1 MATGNVQSAAD
12 ASAREAVAKAF
23 ELLARGVQR
32 QLWRMGWTEL
42 RPIQVEAI
50 RTIMLTDADVVIA
63 SETASGKT
71 EAAFLP
77 ILSKIADEPVG
88 SVRAMYVGPLR
99 ALINDQFQRLEQLCQ
114 YLDVP
119 THRWH
124 GDIGISAKSK
134 LLKKPG
140 GVLLITPESLESL
153 FVNRSHYLTAL
164 FCGLRYVVIDELHSF
179 LDNERGLHLQSLL
192 CRLHRVIAAAG
203 TDFGVVGLSAT
214 IGDFTAAQRY
224 VNRARPESV
233 RLIQDESGGKE
244 FKYRLHAY
252 VASVPADDGGQDDLH
267 ATGAEMAVMRQIAE
281 DIVEHCRGTSNL
293 IFANAKGDIEV
304 YADLCNETARRE
316 RLPES
321 FLVHHGSLSRE
332 IREDTES
339 AMKSSPVMTAI
350 CSSTLEMG
358 IDIGSVHMVGQVG
371 APWSVASLKQ
381 RLGRSGRKDGEPR
394 ILRLYI
400 PCREPDPDTSVL
412 DRLHLDLIQ
421 AVAASELLLE
431 GWVEPPLP
439 ARCDLSTLT
448 QQVIS
453 VIAETG
459 GTGVAELYD
468 RLVQRGAFDGIEVD
482 LLSGLLRTLGQ
493 NDVIEQ
499 MEGGDLILGLEG
511 ERIRSGRDFYAA
523 FQTPAEFSVTTGDR
537 LIGTL
542 PILVMP
548 TVGDHILLGGRRWK
562 IIAVDADRSEILVGP
577 ARGRKRPL
585 FSGNAG
591 ALHARIRQRMRDVLS
606 SDTDYVYLTDMARR
620 LLFHARRVAAEAG
633 ILTDP
638 LLTLSR
644 ERTLWFTWA
653 GTNTQITLMA
663 ILNAAG
669 FSAHDRDVAI
679 EITLPKAKVSEL
691 IQQLTSARL
700 NPRRIAAGV
709 RPKLRRKYDYL
720 LTDELLDTV
729 LVRDALDIKGAR
741 ARCREHLE
749 NPGGPSVCL
758 ES

>member
-1 MATGNVQSAAD
+1 MATGNAQSAAD
-12 ASAREAVAKAF
+12 ALAREAVGKAF
-23 ELLARGVQR
+23 DLLARGVQR

-42 RPIQVEAI
+42 RPIQVETI

-114 YLDVP
+114 YLVLP

-124 GDIGISAKSK
+124 GDVSVSAKSK
-134 LLKKPG
+134 LLKEPG

-153 FVNRSHYLTAL
+153 FVNRSQYLTGL
-164 FCGLRYVVIDELHSF
+164 FGGLRYVVIDELHSF

-192 CRLHRVIAAAG
+192 CRLRRVTTAAG
-203 TDFGVVGLSAT
+203 SNSRVVGLSAT
-214 IGDFTAAQRY
+214 IGDFTAARRF

-233 RLIQDESGGKE
+233 RLIRDEGGGKE
-244 FKYRLHAY
+244 LKYRLHAH
-252 VASVPADDGGQDDLH
+252 VASVTTNDGGQDDPR
-267 ATGAEMAVMRQIAE
+267 ATRKDLSVMRQITE

-293 IFANAKGDIEV
+293 VFANSKGDIEI

-316 RLPES
+316 KLPES

-332 IREDTES
+332 IREDAES
-339 AMKSSPVMTAI
+339 RMKSNLAMTAI

-358 IDIGSVHMVGQVG
+358 IDIGNVRMIGQIG

-400 PCREPDPDTSVL
+400 PCREPDPDASVL

-439 ARCDLSTLT
+439 PRCDLSTLT

-459 GTGVAELYD
+459 GTDAAELYD
-468 RLVQRGAFDGIEVD
+468 RLVRRGAFEDIEVD
-482 LLSGLLRTLGQ
+482 LLKQLLGVLGQ
-493 NDVIEQ
+493 NDIIEQ

-511 ERIRSGRDFYAA
+511 ERIRSSRDFYAA

-562 IIAVDADRSEILVGP
+562 IIAVDVDRSEILVAS

-585 FSGNAG
+585 FSGGPG

-606 SDTDYVYLTDMARR
+606 SDTDYVYLTGTARR
-620 LLFHARRVAAEAG
+620 LLRHARQVAAEAG
-633 ILTDP
+633 ILAHP

-644 ERTLWFTWA
+644 ERTLWFTWT

-669 FSAHDRDVAI
+669 FSTHDRDVAI
-679 EITLPKAKVSEL
+679 EIGLPKLKVSEL
-691 IQQLTSARL
+691 IRRLTSADL
-700 NPRRIAAGV
+700 NPRRIVASV

-720 LTDELLDTV
+720 LTDKLLGVV
-729 LVRDALDIKGAR
+729 LVRDMLDIEGAR
-741 ARCREHLE
+741 ALCREHLV
-749 NPGGPSVCL
+749 NTGGPDVRP

>member
-1 MATGNVQSAAD
+1 MAADNAQSAAD
-12 ASAREAVAKAF
+12 ASAQEAVAKAF
-23 ELLARGVQR
+23 DLLARGVQR

-42 RPIQVEAI
+42 RPIQVDAI
-50 RTIMLTDADVVIA
+50 RTIMLTGADMVIA

-77 ILSKIADEPVG
+77 ILSKIADEPIG

-124 GDIGISAKSK
+124 GDVGVSAKSK
-134 LLKKPG
+134 LLKEPG

-164 FCGLRYVVIDELHSF
+164 FCGLRHVVIDELHSF

-192 CRLHRVIAAAG
+192 CRLRRVTTAAG
-203 TDFGVVGLSAT
+203 TSFGMVGLSAT
-214 IGDFTAAQRY
+214 IGDFTAARKY
-224 VNRARPESV
+224 VNRARPQSV
-233 RLIQDESGGKE
+233 KVIQDESGGKE
-244 FKYRLHAY
+244 LKYRLHAY
-252 VASVPADDGGQDDLH
+252 VASTPTDDGGQGDPH
-267 ATGAEMAVMRQIAE
+267 APEAELAVMHQISE
-281 DIVEHCRGTSNL
+281 DIVEHCRGTGNL

-339 AMKSSPVMTAI
+339 AMKSSPAMTAI

-358 IDIGSVHMVGQVG
+358 IDIGSVRMVGQIG
-371 APWSVASLKQ
+371 APWSVGSLKQ
-381 RLGRSGRKDGEPR
+381 RLGRSGRKEGEPR

-400 PCREPDPDTSVL
+400 PCREPDANASVL

-421 AVAASELLLE
+421 AVAASQLLLE
-431 GWVEPPLP
+431 GWVEPPAP

-448 QQVIS
+448 QQAIS

-459 GTGVAELYD
+459 GTSAAELYD
-468 RLVQRGAFDGIEVD
+468 RLVQRGAFAGIEVD
-482 LLSGLLRTLGQ
+482 LFSGLVRALGQ
-493 NDVIEQ
+493 NDIVEQ

-511 ERIRSGRDFYAA
+511 ERIRSARDFYAA
-523 FQTPAEFSVTTGDR
+523 FQTPAEFSVTTGER

-548 TVGDHILLGGRRWK
+548 AVGDHILLGGRRWK
-562 IIAVDADRSEILVGP
+562 IIAVDVDRSEILVQ
-577 ARGRKRPL
+577 AAHGRKRPL
-585 FSGNAG
+585 FSGEPG
-591 ALHARIRQRMRDVLS
+591 VIQARIRQRMRDVLS
-606 SDTDYVYLTDMARR
+606 SDADYVYLTGMARG
-620 LLFHARRVAAEAG
+620 LLRHARQVATEAG

-638 LLTLSR
+638 LLTVSS
-644 ERTLWFTWA
+644 ERTLWFTWT

-663 ILNAAG
+663 IIDAAG
-669 FSAHDRDVAI
+669 FSTHDRGIAI
-679 EITLPKAKVSEL
+679 EVDLPKAKASGL
-691 IQQLTSARL
+691 IQKLAAARL
-700 NPRRIAAGV
+700 DPQRIAAGA

-720 LTDELLDTV
+720 LTDELLDMV
-729 LVRDALDIKGAR
+729 LLRDVLDVDGAQAL
-741 ARCREHLE
+741 CREYLE
-749 NPGGPSVCL
+749 RTGGSDICP
-758 ES
+758 E